1 MISFAGGK
9 CTADQNYVLVLAA
22 IVRVIRNKT
31 RLGRNM
37 FAAGGNTEAAA
48 VSWYTASSPQNRRSS
63 YMNPAK
69 TVRVI

>member
-31 RLGRNM
+31 KLGRNM
-37 FAAGGNTEAAA
+37 FAAGASPYIQYIIRGLIIILA
-48 VSWYTASSPQNRRSS
+48 VSID
-63 YMNPAK
+63 
-69 TVRVI
+69 VRKYIVKK